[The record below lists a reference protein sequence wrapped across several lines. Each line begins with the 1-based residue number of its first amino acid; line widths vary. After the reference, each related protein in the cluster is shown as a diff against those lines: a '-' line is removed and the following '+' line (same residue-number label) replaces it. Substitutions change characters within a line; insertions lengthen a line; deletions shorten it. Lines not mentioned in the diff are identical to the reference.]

1 MIGFTDDQK
10 KLLSDKLD
18 SKHVKPPAKFGPKGD
33 YLEGWHVIAEAN
45 RIFGFDGWSYEVIEA
60 TCVAQNPRKI
70 GSGQN
75 QRDGWGVTYT
85 AKVRVM
91 VAGTMR
97 EDFGAGHGYDVDV
110 GLAHESAIK
119 EAVTDSLKR
128 ALRTFGNP
136 FGLALYDKTRENV
149 EVSAPEQP
157 KDQEPAKQ
165 ESKANSRAT
174 YTALVNDMRLCQTTG
189 DLARWWKDEESVKLR
204 KSMPEDW
211 QRTLHDEFTKLGF
224 EMKRKEDEAKAKPVD
239 SVVADIEDTFP
250 GSIVVNERVMSTLEA
265 GE

>member
-10 KLLSDKLD
+10 KLLSDKLE
-18 SKHVKPPAKFGPKGD
+18 SKHVKPPSKYGPKGD

-45 RIFGFDGWSYEVIEA
+45 RIFGFDAWSYEVMEA
-60 TCVAQNPRKI
+60 KCVSESPRKI
-70 GSGQN
+70 GQGQK
-75 QRDGWGVTYT
+75 DGWGVTYT
-85 AKVRVM
+85 AKVRVI
-91 VAGTMR
+91 VAGVMR
-97 EDFGAGHGYDVDV
+97 EDFGAGHGYDVDA

-128 ALRTFGNP
+128 VLRTFGNP

-157 KDQEPAKQ
+157 KRQDKAGT
-165 ESKANSRAT
+165 ESKANSRDT
-174 YTALVNDMRLCQTTG
+174 YKALEADMRKCQTTG
-189 DLARWWKDEESVKLR
+189 DLARWWKDEECVRLR

-211 QRTLHDEFTKLGF
+211 QRSLHDGFTKIGF
-224 EMKRKEDEAKAKPVD
+224 DMKRKEDEAKKSSD
-239 SVVADIEDTFP
+239 TVVNDIEDTFP
-250 GSIVVNERVMSTLEA
+250 GSTVVNERVLDHPLMA